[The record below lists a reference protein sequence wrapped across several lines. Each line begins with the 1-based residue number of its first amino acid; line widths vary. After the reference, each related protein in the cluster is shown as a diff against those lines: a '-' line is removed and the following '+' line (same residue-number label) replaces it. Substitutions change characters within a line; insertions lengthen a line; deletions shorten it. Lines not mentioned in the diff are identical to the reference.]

1 MRPATDSLPVA
12 IIGAGPIGL
21 AAGAHLAERG
31 VPFIVLEAGSAA
43 GATISE
49 WGHVDLFSPWNHL
62 IDGASER
69 LLATSGWATPP
80 AKRIPNG
87 RELVHDYL
95 LPLAGLLAP
104 HVRYDARVVA
114 ISRLGLDRTRTD
126 GRAVTPFLLRLKT
139 ADATTD
145 LHARAVIDASGSWST
160 PNGVTA
166 SGLGPTEE
174 TAVASLLCGPL
185 PDVRGAIRAEFV
197 GRHTVVVG
205 SGHSAAQTLLAL
217 AEVARGDDA
226 TGNDDTTRITWVIRG
241 AVPRQLFGNA
251 DQTADELEARGE
263 LGLRVQRLVTEGQ
276 ITLVD
281 RLAIRD
287 VRRSP
292 EGRAVVIGTRL
303 GEELTIEADRVVVST
318 GFRPDLS
325 MLRELRV
332 ALDDAVEAPRL
343 LAPLIDPA
351 VHSCGTVE
359 PHGVVELSHPEPAF
373 YLAGVKSYG
382 RAPTFLLKTG
392 YEQVRSIA
400 DELAGNAGAAR
411 RVQLVLP
418 ATGVCCS

>member
-1 MRPATDSLPVA
+1 MHPATESLPVA

-31 VPFIVLEAGSAA
+31 VPFVVLEVGGAA

-95 LPLAGLLAP
+95 LPLADLLAP
-104 HVRYDARVVA
+104 HIRYDTRVVA
-114 ISRLGLDRTRTD
+114 VSRLGLDRTRTD
-126 GRAVTPFLLRLKT
+126 GRALAPFLLRLRT

-174 TAVASLLCGPL
+174 AAVAPLLCGPL
-185 PDVRGAIRAEFV
+185 PDVRGADRTEFV

-217 AEVARGDDA
+217 AEVAREDDA
-226 TGNDDTTRITWVIRG
+226 TRITWVIRG
-241 AVPRQLFGNA
+241 AVPRQLFGNTN
-251 DQTADELEARGE
+251 QTSDELEARGE
-263 LGLRVQRLVTEGQ
+263 LGLRVQRLVADGL

-281 RLAIRD
+281 SLSVHD
-287 VRRSP
+287 VRRGS

-303 GEELTIEADRVVVST
+303 GEELSIEADRVVVST

-325 MLRELRV
+325 MLRELRI
-332 ALDDAVEAPRL
+332 ALDEAVEAPRM

-359 PHGVVELSHPEPAF
+359 PHGVVELSHPEPDF

-400 DELAGNAGAAR
+400 DELAGDTGAAR
-411 RVQLVLP
+411 RVQLLLP

>member
-1 MRPATDSLPVA
+1 MHPATESLPVA

-31 VPFIVLEAGSAA
+31 VPFVVLEVGGAA

-95 LPLAGLLAP
+95 LPLADLLAS
-104 HVRYDARVVA
+104 HIRYDTRVVA
-114 ISRLGLDRTRTD
+114 VSRLGLDRTRTD
-126 GRAVTPFLLRLKT
+126 GRALAPFLLRLRT

-174 TAVASLLCGPL
+174 AAVASLLYGPL
-185 PDVRGAIRAEFV
+185 PDVRGADRAEFV

-226 TGNDDTTRITWVIRG
+226 GNDDTTRITWIIRG

-251 DQTADELEARGE
+251 DQTADELEVDDLA
-263 LGLRVQRLVTEGQ
+263 LAGLNEPL
-276 ITLVD
+276 
-281 RLAIRD
+281 
-287 VRRSP
+287 
-292 EGRAVVIGTRL
+292 
-303 GEELTIEADRVVVST
+303 
-318 GFRPDLS
+318 
-325 MLRELRV
+325 
-332 ALDDAVEAPRL
+332 LDCHCCL
-343 LAPLIDPA
+343 LAWWRMPKPM
-351 VHSCGTVE
+351 HTR
-359 PHGVVELSHPEPAF
+359 
-373 YLAGVKSYG
+373 Y
-382 RAPTFLLKTG
+382 
-392 YEQVRSIA
+392 IA
-400 DELAGNAGAAR
+400 L
-411 RVQLVLP
+411 
-418 ATGVCCS
+418 C